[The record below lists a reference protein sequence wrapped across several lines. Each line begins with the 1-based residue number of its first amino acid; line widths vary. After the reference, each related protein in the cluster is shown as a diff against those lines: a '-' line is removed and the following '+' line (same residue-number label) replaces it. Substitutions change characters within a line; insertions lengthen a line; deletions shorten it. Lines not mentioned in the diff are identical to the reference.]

1 MPYALYLNDHKISGS
16 FSEKSEAWADAT
28 KRGLVTV
35 IPSLDE
41 DPPRRILDLN
51 YSIRSALD
59 QSSPVVSTFPS
70 PTNGIAPHGDHSILN
85 A

>member
-1 MPYALYLNDHKISGS
+1 MSYALYLNDHKISGP
-16 FSEKSEAWADAT
+16 FTEKSEAWADAT

-51 YSIRSALD
+51 YSIRPSTENGGTRASAL
-59 QSSPVVSTFPS
+59 QAAGS
-70 PTNGIAPHGDHSILN
+70 
-85 A
+85 

>member
-1 MPYALYLNDHKISGS
+1 MSYALYLNDHKISGP
-16 FSEKSEAWADAT
+16 FTEKSEAWADAT

-51 YSIRSALD
+51 YSIRPSTENVATRGSAL
-59 QSSPVVSTFPS
+59 QAAGS
-70 PTNGIAPHGDHSILN
+70 
-85 A
+85 

>member
-1 MPYALYLNDHKISGS
+1 MSYALYLNHHQISGP
-16 FSEKSEAWADAT
+16 FAEKSEAWADAT

-51 YSIRSALD
+51 YSIRPWTENGATRASAL
-59 QSSPVVSTFPS
+59 QAAAS
-70 PTNGIAPHGDHSILN
+70 
-85 A
+85 

>member
-1 MPYALYLNDHKISGS
+1 MPYALYLNDHKISGP

-51 YSIRSALD
+51 YSIRSAVD
-59 QSSPVVSTFPS
+59 RSSPVVSTFPS
-70 PTNGIAPHGDHSILN
+70 HTNGIGPHGDHSILN